1 VSFDEDIK
9 IVGEKPSRDVKR
21 NLELL
26 NQSDKKESGMSAG
39 SVLTIIF
46 VIVMLLIGHGCD

>member
-1 VSFDEDIK
+1 MSFDEDIK

-26 NQSDKKESGMSAG
+26 NQSDKKEFPADRGNG
-39 SVLTIIF
+39 GI
-46 VIVMLLIGHGCD
+46 C